1 MDDSNDARKHQ
12 LFSKPSPALL
22 IAYLSYAVPDVSA
35 LSARSTSFLESAIE
49 ALRDVAAKRAR
60 ASDASH

>member
-1 MDDSNDARKHQ
+1 MDDSNDAQEHQ

-35 LSARSTSFLESAIE
+35 LDAHSTSFLESAIE
-49 ALRDVAAKRAR
+49 ALREVAAKCAR
-60 ASDASH
+60 ASGGRH

>member
-1 MDDSNDARKHQ
+1 M
-12 LFSKPSPALL
+12 PSPALL

-49 ALRDVAAKRAR
+49 ALREETASCAGTTEAK
-60 ASDASH
+60 H

>member
-1 MDDSNDARKHQ
+1 MDDSNDGREPE
-12 LFSKPSPALL
+12 LFSMPSPALL

-49 ALRDVAAKRAR
+49 ALREETASCAGTTEAK
-60 ASDASH
+60 H

>member
-1 MDDSNDARKHQ
+1 MDDSNDAREHQ

-35 LSARSTSFLESAIE
+35 LSARSTSFLENAIE
-49 ALRDVAAKRAR
+49 ALRDVAAKGAR
-60 ASDASH
+60 HSDTSH

>member
-1 MDDSNDARKHQ
+1 MDDSNDAWEHH

-49 ALRDVAAKRAR
+49 ALRDVAAQSAG
-60 ASDASH
+60 ASEASH